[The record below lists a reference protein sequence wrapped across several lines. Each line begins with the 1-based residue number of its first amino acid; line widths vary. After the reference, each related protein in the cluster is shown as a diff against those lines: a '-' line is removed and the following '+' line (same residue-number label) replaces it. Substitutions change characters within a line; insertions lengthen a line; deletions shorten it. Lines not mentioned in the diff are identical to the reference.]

1 MAKKNN
7 TAGSPRL
14 CPPLRVIFYIDA
26 LNFYCGAV
34 RETPFKW
41 LNYAAYCGQVLRS
54 GGAHFNEHSI
64 WRPQLDFLFSHPE
77 WFQIGGVKIFTAYI
91 KQFPGAEPGAPE
103 RQKLYYQALRAHC
116 RERIEFKHGKF
127 FKYKTK
133 LPDAQKPHPPR
144 TVIRMEEKQS
154 DVNLALQMFS
164 DAVDDKCDCAVVASN
179 DTDLT
184 AALEMTRARGKLVGV
199 ISPANKNRRPAGTLV
214 QNADFYF
221 NTSEK
226 PLTDLLASCQ
236 LPEIV
241 RGKEKVFHKPAEWSA
256 PQ

>member
-1 MAKKNN
+1 M
-7 TAGSPRL
+7 
-14 CPPLRVIFYIDA
+14 
-26 LNFYCGAV
+26 
-34 RETPFKW
+34 
-41 LNYAAYCGQVLRS
+41 
-54 GGAHFNEHSI
+54 
-64 WRPQLDFLFSHPE
+64 
-77 WFQIGGVKIFTAYI
+77 
-91 KQFPGAEPGAPE
+91 
-103 RQKLYYQALRAHC
+103 RAHC

-133 LPDAQKPHPPR
+133 LLKNL
-144 TVIRMEEKQS
+144 IRRARSHGGKAVRCQFGIA
-154 DVNLALQMFS
+154 DVS